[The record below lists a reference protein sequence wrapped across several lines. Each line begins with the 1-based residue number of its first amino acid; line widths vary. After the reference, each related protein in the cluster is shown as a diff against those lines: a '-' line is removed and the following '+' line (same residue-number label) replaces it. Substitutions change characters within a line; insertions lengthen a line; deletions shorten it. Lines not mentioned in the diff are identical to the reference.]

1 MILLDEH
8 SYLKLWAKAIYLRD
22 RALIEKMNSDELTTH
37 LVRVLTQL
45 YAQPEE
51 IEHVRLAV
59 QQLIRDDAP
68 PADSPVRAT
77 NRMYR

>member
-8 SYLKLWAKAIYLRD
+8 GYLKLWAKAIYLRD
-22 RALIEKMNSDELTTH
+22 RALIETMSQDDLAAH
-37 LVRVLTQL
+37 LERVLTQL

-51 IEHVRLAV
+51 LTRVRQEV
-59 QQLIRDDAP
+59 QQLLRNDAP
-68 PADSPVRAT
+68 PADTPKST

>member
-1 MILLDEH
+1 MILPDPNG
-8 SYLKLWAKAIYLRD
+8 YLKLWAKAIYLRD
-22 RALIEKMNSDELTTH
+22 RTAIERMNSDELAAH

-51 IEHVRLAV
+51 LERVRLGI
-59 QQLIRDDAP
+59 QQLIRNDAP
-68 PADSPVRAT
+68 PADTPKST

>member
-8 SYLKLWAKAIYLRD
+8 GYLKLWAKAIYLRD
-22 RALIEKMNSDELTTH
+22 RAAIEKMTSDELAAH
-37 LVRVLTQL
+37 LVRVLTQI

-51 IEHVRLAV
+51 LERVRQEV
-59 QQLIRDDAP
+59 QQLIRNDAP
-68 PADSPVRAT
+68 PADSPVHKS

>member
-8 SYLKLWAKAIYLRD
+8 GYLKLWAKAIYLRD
-22 RALIEKMNSDELTTH
+22 RALINKMNSDELAAH
-37 LVRVLTQL
+37 LQRVLTQL

-51 IEHVRLAV
+51 LAAV
-59 QQLIRDDAP
+59 TNEVLTLLRDDAP
-68 PADSPVRAT
+68 PADSPVRTT